1 MKLHKVWIVDDETI
15 IREGLKKHVDW
26 IQLGLEVTRTADCA
40 ETALKYIA
48 EEVPD
53 ILITDI
59 CMKSMDGLNLA
70 QELLE
75 RGHSPQVILI
85 SSYNDFS
92 YAQRAVRLSAVRDYI
107 LKPIDIRQ
115 LSSLLEQISK
125 ELNSSLACQLQ
136 PVSVSMYQTFLQ
148 DLRRNGYDRYQMIQ
162 CFKSGHSEEA
172 LNIWNAAAKT
182 MQLSAAS
189 LSIIKRFCLSLILSL
204 ISDGLLNES
213 SSAEEDPVKA
223 LEDSRDT
230 ESIIALCSQIL
241 DHICSSRIPVFSSQH
256 SKLIEASLQIIDKEY
271 CNPDFNLTVLASM
284 LNVAPNYL
292 SSRFKEEIGV
302 GFMKYRLEKQME
314 QAKLLLSNPVYK
326 IYSVS
331 GMVGFLDEK
340 YFSRQFKRYTGDTPK
355 DYRNKRTS

>member
-213 SSAEEDPVKA
+213 SSAEGDPVKA
-223 LEDSRDT
+223 LEDSRDI

-241 DHICSSRIPVFSSQH
+241 DHICSSRIPAFSSQR